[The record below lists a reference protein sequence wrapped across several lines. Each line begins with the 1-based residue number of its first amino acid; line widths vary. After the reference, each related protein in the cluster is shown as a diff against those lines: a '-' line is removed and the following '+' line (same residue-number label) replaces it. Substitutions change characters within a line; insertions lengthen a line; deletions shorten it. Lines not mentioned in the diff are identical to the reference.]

1 MATEMEKDVLGE
13 LAMGA
18 YVTVLRSSNK
28 DEQDLISLGKLKGH
42 LYNTYAKDIDYRQT
56 ADYIKS
62 IKAKYSSN

>member
-28 DEQDLISLGKLKGH
+28 DENDLTSLLELKRN
-42 LYNTYAKDIDYRQT
+42 LYALRENKIDYRQT
-56 ADYIKS
+56 ADFIKT
-62 IKAKYSSN
+62 IRAKYE